1 LTKDDFI
8 QRYGPLFEHSPW
20 VAARAFDLPGDGLN
34 ARFTA
39 VLEAATPAER
49 LGLICAHPE
58 LAAKVDL
65 SAASA
70 AEQQGAGLRAL
81 TEPEFLNFR
90 GLNAAY
96 REKFGFPFVICVRE
110 NTKTSIIAAAS
121 RRLRNTPEEEQ
132 RTAIAEIL
140 KIARYRLEAMA

>member
-1 LTKDDFI
+1 MHRDDFLS
-8 QRYGPLFEHSPW
+8 RYGPLFEHSPW
-20 VAARAFDLPGDGLN
+20 VAERAFDIPGETLLDRFATVLN
-34 ARFTA
+34 AA
-39 VLEAATPAER
+39 SEAER
-49 LGLICAHPE
+49 LSLIRAHPE

-70 AEQQGAGLRAL
+70 AEQMGAGLRAL
-81 TEPEFLNFR
+81 TEAENMNFR

-110 NTKTSIIAAAS
+110 NTKSSILTAAGK
-121 RRLRNTPEEEQ
+121 RLRNDSATEQ

-140 KIARYRLEAMA
+140 KIAKFRLEALP